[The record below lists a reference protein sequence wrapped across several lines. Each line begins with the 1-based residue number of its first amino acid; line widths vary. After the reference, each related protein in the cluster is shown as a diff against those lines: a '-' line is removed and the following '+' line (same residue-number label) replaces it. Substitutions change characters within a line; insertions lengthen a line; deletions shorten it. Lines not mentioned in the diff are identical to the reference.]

1 MSLLA
6 NMRIAFFV
14 RQLDHVMGGME
25 RQMLTI
31 AKSLID
37 MGHSVTVFSLD
48 EDVPELFYSNLA
60 KGIEFRNISSGNPS
74 EKQKVIS
81 RILRQTHVYRKIK
94 KEGFDVSVAFMTGA
108 FWYSRIPTFICGV
121 PLVLAE
127 RNAPSIYRLTRV
139 RKIRSLLFLS
149 MLLSSVMTVQFPRY
163 AQQYPFYL
171 RHKIRVIPNS
181 VEAVVSDFQKADKKI
196 TYVFA
201 GRFSYQK
208 QPLLLIRAFLKFA
221 RDKPDVQLLMFG
233 KGDLA
238 SEMSKILAAES
249 NAHFIKILSPTEH
262 PGEFLKVADV
272 LCIPSIWEGFPNVLA
287 EALSSG
293 VPALGFSNCDGVS
306 DLIQNGVN
314 GWTIEGDGSIAPLV
328 QLLESSYKSVL
339 AKEISAKRCK
349 ESVSPYQKV
358 KVSMQWEDLL
368 KHLAQ

>member
-1 MSLLA
+1 MK
-6 NMRIAFFV
+6 IAFFV
-14 RQLDHVMGGME
+14 RELNNVMGGME

-37 MGHSVTVFSLD
+37 LGHSVTVFSLD
-48 EDVPELFYSNLA
+48 QEVPELFYSNLA
-60 KGIEFRNISSGNPS
+60 KGIEFRNIRTGNPS
-74 EKQKVIS
+74 EKQNLTS
-81 RILRQTHVYRKIK
+81 RIIRQNQVYQEIK
-94 KEGFDVSVAFMTGA
+94 KENFDVSVAFMTGA
-108 FWYSRIPTFICGV
+108 YWYSRIPTFFCGV
-121 PLVLAE
+121 PLILAE

-149 MLLSSVMTVQFPRY
+149 MLLSSAMTVQFPRY
-163 AQQYPFYL
+163 AKQYPFYL

-181 VEAVVSDFQKADKKI
+181 VEPVNRNIQKVEEKF

-208 QPLLLIRAFLKFA
+208 QPLLLIRAFLRFA
-221 RDKPDVQLLMFG
+221 SDKSDVQLLMFG

-238 SEMSKILAAES
+238 SQMLEILAAEDKS
-249 NAHFIKILSPTEH
+249 HSIIVSEPTEH
-262 PGEFLKVADV
+262 PGDFLKTADV

-314 GWTIEGDGSIAPLV
+314 GWKLEGDGNIAPLV
-328 QLLESSYKSVL
+328 QLLETSYKSLVTN
-339 AKEISAKRCK
+339 EISAKRCR
-349 ESVSPYQKV
+349 ESVSPYQRDR
-358 KVSMQWEDLL
+358 VSKQWEDLL